1 MPSPASCAAKARFAP
16 GPSTHQSHGCTTPIH
31 RRPGAEQVPETRMY
45 TKVAVSGDGF
55 ISKRATD
62 AVRSTPDMEVLEVV
76 DVATRRRVR
85 ALVGLGLAPAG
96 VS

>member
-1 MPSPASCAAKARFAP
+1 
-16 GPSTHQSHGCTTPIH
+16 
-31 RRPGAEQVPETRMY
+31 MY